1 MWTTW
6 PLPRSFDVE
15 RIRSQDHRRTTACDE
30 LRSHLIVLMCF
41 SGVVGTKKS
50 LKPLGSEV
58 CVAASMNRKY
68 DISGTLYLSF
78 YQDCNGILRGSHMFG
93 R

>member
-15 RIRSQDHRRTTACDE
+15 HNRSQGHRRTTAWDE
-30 LRSHLIVLMCF
+30 PRSHLIVLMCF
-41 SGVVGTKKS
+41 SGGVGTKKS

-58 CVAASMNRKY
+58 CVAASTNRKY
-68 DISGTLYLSF
+68 DISGILYVSF
-78 YQDCNGILRGSHMFG
+78 NQDCNGILHGLHTFWR
-93 R
+93 